1 MTNRIAPQRGLSLI
15 GMILITGMIV
25 IVGIL
30 GMKVVPEVIE
40 YFKIVQAIKA
50 TAADTALA
58 GASVGAVRNA
68 YERRVIVDQISSVQ
82 PKDLDVSKDG
92 NRLTLSFAYEKKI
105 PLFGPVSLLIDFEGT
120 TSK

>member
-50 TAADTALA
+50 TAGDSALA
-58 GASVGAVRNA
+58 GASVAAVRSA

>member
-50 TAADTALA
+50 TAADSALA